1 MTDREKRYED
11 NSREEEGYVNR
22 VKNHPDILQEALHN
36 PRLAARREEA
46 ERRRRKTRV
55 NFWLVLGVCI
65 LVVLLLVWLTIADL
79 WGDTDVAAAIMPL
92 TSKVA
97 LCTL

>member
-22 VKNHPDILQEALHN
+22 GKNHPGALQEGRHT

-97 LCTL
+97 LSTV